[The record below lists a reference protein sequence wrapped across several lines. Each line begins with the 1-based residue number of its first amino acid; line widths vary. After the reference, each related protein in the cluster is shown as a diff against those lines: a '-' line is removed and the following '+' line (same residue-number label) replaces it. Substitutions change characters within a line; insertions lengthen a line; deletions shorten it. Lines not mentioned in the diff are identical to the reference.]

1 MASINASVQRTTE
14 MTGKRGLTVALSML
28 SVTSASYSLA
38 QSMVNPALGTLRQTL
53 HTDQVG
59 VSWVLTSYLLA
70 SALLT
75 PILGRLGDRHG
86 KRRLLLIALGLL
98 VLGSVVAAPAHALP
112 EMVVGRVLQGAAGAV
127 LPLAF
132 GLIRDMAPGSRVGSA
147 VGIVAAMS
155 AVGGGLGLLVCGP
168 IIDGLGV
175 SWLFW
180 LPAVANSVVA
190 LLLWRTL
197 PHGRTHA
204 GEGVNWMA
212 ALLLSAALICLLL
225 PLSLGPDDGWLS
237 PTIFALF
244 TSAALLAALWV
255 LVELR
260 SRTPLIDM
268 AVFRLRPVWTANV
281 ASLLFGAGL
290 YSATGF
296 IPSFLQLPREA
307 GLGFGKSVTAS
318 GILFLPSTLAMLVT
332 GLLTGFLMRVMH
344 PKAVLLAAAVP
355 PVIGFLLLAFVRAQ
369 LWEVVAATVI
379 AGLGFGIALSALS
392 AVVVHAVP
400 AAQTGAATGM
410 NANIRTI
417 GGALGAAV
425 VSTILGSHSGA
436 LGLPTA
442 SGYTIAFATLA
453 VTALGSLVACLAIPA
468 AIAAHEPAGP
478 AQTAEIR
485 TTHQERITQ

>member
-1 MASINASVQRTTE
+1 
-14 MTGKRGLTVALSML
+14 MTSKGLAAALPML
-28 SVTSASYSLA
+28 AVTSASYSLA

-70 SALLT
+70 SALFT

-98 VLGSVVAAPAHALP
+98 VLGSVVAAPAHTLP

-132 GLIRDMAPGSRVGSA
+132 GLIRDMAPGPRVGSA
-147 VGIVAAMS
+147 VGIVAAMT

-168 IIDGLGV
+168 IIQGLGV

-180 LPAVANSVVA
+180 LPAVANSIVA

-197 PHGRTHA
+197 PHDRRTDA

-212 ALLLSAALICLLL
+212 ALLLSAALVCLLL
-225 PLSLGPDDGWLS
+225 PVSLGPDDGWLS
-237 PTIFALF
+237 PAIFALF
-244 TSAALLAALWV
+244 ASAALLAAVWV

-296 IPSFLQLPREA
+296 IPSLLQLPRRA
-307 GLGFGKSVTAS
+307 GLGFGESVTVS
-318 GILFLPSTLAMLVT
+318 GILFVPSTLAMLVT
-332 GLLTGFLMRVMH
+332 GLLTGFLMQVMR
-344 PKAVLLAAAVP
+344 PKAVLLAGAVP

-392 AVVVHAVP
+392 AVV
-400 AAQTGAATGM
+400 GAGNT
-410 NANIRTI
+410 T
-417 GGALGAAV
+417 
-425 VSTILGSHSGA
+425 
-436 LGLPTA
+436 
-442 SGYTIAFATLA
+442 
-453 VTALGSLVACLAIPA
+453 
-468 AIAAHEPAGP
+468 
-478 AQTAEIR
+478 EINSP
-485 TTHQERITQ
+485 HQERIIR

>member
-1 MASINASVQRTTE
+1 V
-14 MTGKRGLTVALSML
+14 
-28 SVTSASYSLA
+28 
-38 QSMVNPALGTLRQTL
+38 
-53 HTDQVG
+53 
-59 VSWVLTSYLLA
+59 LA
-70 SALLT
+70 SALFT

-86 KRRLLLIALGLL
+86 KRLLLLIALGLL

-112 EMVVGRVLQGAAGAV
+112 EMVAGRVPQGATVAV

-132 GLIRDMAPGSRVGSA
+132 GLIRDMAPGPRVGSA

-155 AVGGGLGLLVCGP
+155 AVGGGLGLLACGP
-168 IIDGLGV
+168 IIEGLGV

-180 LPAVANSVVA
+180 LPAVANSIVA

-197 PHGRTHA
+197 PEGRAHA

-212 ALLLSAALICLLL
+212 ALLLSAALVCLLL

-237 PTIFALF
+237 PAIFALF
-244 TSAALLAALWV
+244 ASAALLAAVWV

-290 YSATGF
+290 YSASGF
-296 IPSFLQLPREA
+296 IPFLQLPRRA
-307 GLGFGKSVTAS
+307 GLGFGESVTAS
-318 GILFLPSTLAMLVT
+318 GILFLPTTLAMLVT
-332 GLLTGFLMRVMH
+332 GLFTGFLMRVMH
-344 PKAVLLAAAVP
+344 PKAVLLGGAVP
-355 PVIGFLLLAFVRAQ
+355 PVISFLLLAFFRAQ
-369 LWEVVAATVI
+369 LWEVVAAAVI

-417 GGALGAAV
+417 GGALGAAM

-453 VTALGSLVACLAIPA
+453 VAALGSLVACLAIPT
-468 AIAAHEPAGP
+468 AIAAHEPAGT
-478 AQTAEIR
+478 AMTAEIR
-485 TTHQERITQ
+485 TTHQERIIR

>member
-1 MASINASVQRTTE
+1 
-14 MTGKRGLTVALSML
+14 MTGKGLTVALSML

-38 QSMVNPALGTLRQTL
+38 QSMVNPALDTLRQTL

-86 KRRLLLIALGLL
+86 TRLLLLIALGLL

-132 GLIRDMAPGSRVGSA
+132 GLIRDIAPGPRVGSA

-168 IIDGLGV
+168 IIEGLGV

-190 LLLWRTL
+190 LLLWRAL
-197 PHGRTHA
+197 PEGRTHG

-225 PLSLGPDDGWLS
+225 PLSRR
-237 PTIFALF
+237 
-244 TSAALLAALWV
+244 AALAHPADRHGRLPAAPGL
-255 LVELR
+255 ECERRFTALR
-260 SRTPLIDM
+260 SRALLGGGVHSVVP
-268 AVFRLRPVWTANV
+268 AAAAPGWPRLRGVRDR
-281 ASLLFGAGL
+281 L
-290 YSATGF
+290 
-296 IPSFLQLPREA
+296 RD
-307 GLGFGKSVTAS
+307 SVR
-318 GILFLPSTLAMLVT
+318 P
-332 GLLTGFLMRVMH
+332 
-344 PKAVLLAAAVP
+344 
-355 PVIGFLLLAFVRAQ
+355 
-369 LWEVVAATVI
+369 
-379 AGLGFGIALSALS
+379 GLGFGIALSALS

-400 AAQTGAATGM
+400 AAQTGAAAGM
-410 NANIRTI
+410 NANVRTI
-417 GGALGAAV
+417 GGALGAAM

-442 SGYTIAFATLA
+442 SGYTIAFSALA
-453 VTALGSLVACLAIPA
+453 VAALGSLVACLAIPT
-468 AIAAHEPAGP
+468 AIAAHEPADAGK
-478 AQTAEIR
+478 TAEIR
-485 TTHQERITQ
+485 TTHQERIIR

>member
-1 MASINASVQRTTE
+1 
-14 MTGKRGLTVALSML
+14 MTGKGLAAALPML
-28 SVTSASYSLA
+28 AVTSASYSLA

-70 SALLT
+70 SALFT

-98 VLGSVVAAPAHALP
+98 VLGSVVAAPAHTLP

-132 GLIRDMAPGSRVGSA
+132 GLIRDMAPGPRVGSA
-147 VGIVAAMS
+147 VGIVAAMT

-168 IIDGLGV
+168 IIQGLGV

-180 LPAVANSVVA
+180 LPAVANSIVA

-197 PHGRTHA
+197 PHDRSTDA

-212 ALLLSAALICLLL
+212 ALLLSAALVCLLL
-225 PLSLGPDDGWLS
+225 PVSLGPDDGWLS
-237 PTIFALF
+237 PAIFALF
-244 TSAALLAALWV
+244 ASAALLAAVWV

-296 IPSFLQLPREA
+296 IPSLLQLPRRA
-307 GLGFGKSVTAS
+307 GLGFGESVTVS
-318 GILFLPSTLAMLVT
+318 GILFVPSTLAMLVT
-332 GLLTGFLMRVMH
+332 GLLTGFLMQVMR
-344 PKAVLLAAAVP
+344 PKAVLLAGAVP

-392 AVVVHAVP
+392 AVV
-400 AAQTGAATGM
+400 GAGNT
-410 NANIRTI
+410 T
-417 GGALGAAV
+417 
-425 VSTILGSHSGA
+425 
-436 LGLPTA
+436 
-442 SGYTIAFATLA
+442 
-453 VTALGSLVACLAIPA
+453 
-468 AIAAHEPAGP
+468 
-478 AQTAEIR
+478 EINSP
-485 TTHQERITQ
+485 HQERIIR

>member
-1 MASINASVQRTTE
+1 
-14 MTGKRGLTVALSML
+14 MTGKGLAVALPML
-28 SVTSASYSLA
+28 AVTSASYSLA

-70 SALLT
+70 SALFT

-86 KRRLLLIALGLL
+86 KRLLLLIALGLL
-98 VLGSVVAAPAHALP
+98 VLGSLVAAPAHALP

-132 GLIRDMAPGSRVGSA
+132 GLIRDMAPGPRVGSA
-147 VGIVAAMS
+147 VGIVAAMT

-168 IIDGLGV
+168 IIEGLGV

-197 PHGRTHA
+197 PHGRSAHA

-212 ALLLSAALICLLL
+212 ALLLSAALVCLLL

-237 PTIFALF
+237 PAIFALF
-244 TSAALLAALWV
+244 ASAALLAAAWV

-268 AVFRLRPVWTANV
+268 AVFRLRPVWTANA

-296 IPSFLQLPREA
+296 IPSLLQLPRQA
-307 GLGFGKSVTAS
+307 GLGFGESVAAS
-318 GILFLPSTLAMLVT
+318 GILFVPSTLAMLVT
-332 GLLTGFLMRVMH
+332 GLLTGFLMQVMR
-344 PKAVLLAAAVP
+344 PKAVLLAGALP

-400 AAQTGAATGM
+400 ATQTGAAAGM

-417 GGALGAAV
+417 GGALGAAM

-442 SGYTIAFATLA
+442 NGYTIAFAALA
-453 VTALGSLVACLAIPA
+453 VAALGSLVACLAIPT
-468 AIAAHEPAGP
+468 AIEAHEPAG
-478 AQTAEIR
+478 AGKTTEINSP
-485 TTHQERITQ
+485 HQERIIR